1 MLSISSLWTP
11 ALMSLP
17 EFFFERVT
25 SEIHQQM
32 EGVLA
37 LAERLA
43 RQPMSADAQACIAG
57 VAEAAKGVRQ
67 ILSSAAD
74 LKVAASHGL
83 AFDPHPKY
91 AAELADEVQA
101 RWQDRATD
109 SGLTL
114 LVSYD
119 GDPDALVVV
128 DAARMHQ
135 VFDAFIAQALAGLR
149 RGAVEA
155 TLRATAHGETTRLE
169 GRIRG
174 GAQRAMGD
182 RALDLREIEALFGLE
197 TALGVALGRN
207 IITGMGGS
215 VRAEANV
222 GAGETL
228 VFEVEVPSA
237 QQAAPAEEPRG
248 QAERAAH
255 ILVVDD
261 NATNRMVAETLC
273 EMFDCTSESATD
285 GVEAVEAAR
294 TGRFDL
300 ILMDIKMPRMDGVTA
315 TREIRALPGA
325 AGRVPIIALTA
336 NADPEDAAG
345 YLKAGMNGVV
355 EKPMKPENLLRAL
368 QENLGGE
375 DGAEAA

>member
-1 MLSISSLWTP
+1 
-11 ALMSLP
+11 MSLP
-17 EFFFERVT
+17 EFFYERIT

-43 RQPMSADAQACIAG
+43 RQPMGADAQACIAG
-57 VAEAAKGVRQ
+57 VAEAARTVRQ
-67 ILSSAAD
+67 ILASSTD
-74 LKVAASHGL
+74 LKTAAAEGL
-83 AFDPHPKY
+83 TFDPHVKR

-101 RWQDRATD
+101 RWQERATD
-109 SGLTL
+109 SGVTL

-119 GDPDALVVV
+119 GAPDALVMV
-128 DAARMHQ
+128 DGNRMHQ
-135 VFDAFIAQALAGLR
+135 VFDAFIAQALAGVR

-155 TLRATAHGETTRLE
+155 TLKATRHDNGTRLE

-174 GAQRAMGD
+174 GANRAMGD
-182 RALDLREIEALFGLE
+182 RALDIREIEALFGLE
-197 TALGVALGRN
+197 TALGVALGRR
-207 IITGMGGS
+207 IVDCLGGE
-215 VRAEANV
+215 VRSEANV

-228 VFEVEVPSA
+228 VFEFDVPSA
-237 QQAAPAEEPRG
+237 EAEIPPEDVLG
-248 QAERAAH
+248 QPERAAH

-368 QENLGGE
+368 QENLSSE
-375 DGAEAA
+375 DDAAAA

>member
-1 MLSISSLWTP
+1 MGFGGAISFFTNKPKLGESEGYVTVGYGNYDTWT
-11 ALMSLP
+11 
-17 EFFFERVT
+17 
-25 SEIHQQM
+25 
-32 EGVLA
+32 
-37 LAERLA
+37 AE
-43 RQPMSADAQACIAG
+43 
-57 VAEAAKGVRQ
+57 
-67 ILSSAAD
+67 
-74 LKVAASHGL
+74 
-83 AFDPHPKY
+83 
-91 AAELADEVQA
+91 
-101 RWQDRATD
+101 
-109 SGLTL
+109 
-114 LVSYD
+114 
-119 GDPDALVVV
+119 
-128 DAARMHQ
+128 
-135 VFDAFIAQALAGLR
+135 
-149 RGAVEA
+149 GAVEA

-237 QQAAPAEEPRG
+237 QQASPAEEPRA
-248 QAERAAH
+248 QTERAAH

-325 AGRVPIIALTA
+325 PGRVPIIALTA

-375 DGAEAA
+375 DDAAAA